1 MKHRIFLITTAA
13 LMSVTLLISAAGPG
27 DTPQEK
33 YIQKYAPVAVSE
45 MYRSGVPASIT
56 LAQGLLESRY
66 GLSELAVNG
75 NNHFGIKCHD
85 WTGKKIYHDDDHR
98 QECFRAYKS
107 PDESF
112 SDHSDF
118 LRYRDRYKSLF
129 DNDITDY
136 KAWAH
141 GLKKAGYATD
151 PAYPSKLIKLIEDY
165 RLYEYDKMK
174 PEAFA
179 QNNSSRKPEKG
190 KVNAGETSSPIVMPA
205 ALTKKQKR
213 AERKATK
220 HHTQEVTEVTDQI
233 PESPHALEQPK
244 KVSEKRASEIFSFS
258 LSRQVY
264 SNNGVPFI
272 YSAEGESYGS
282 IAHDYNLFVREI
294 LKFND
299 APRDCSLAPGTVIYL
314 KQKKNQAPKGLEKYI
329 SDDGGETM
337 RDIAQRFGIR
347 LKDLCK
353 MNQLSEG
360 HVTLPGDELDL
371 RIVK

>member
-1 MKHRIFLITTAA
+1 
-13 LMSVTLLISAAGPG
+13 
-27 DTPQEK
+27 
-33 YIQKYAPVAVSE
+33 
-45 MYRSGVPASIT
+45 
-56 LAQGLLESRY
+56 
-66 GLSELAVNG
+66 
-75 NNHFGIKCHD
+75 
-85 WTGKKIYHDDDHR
+85 
-98 QECFRAYKS
+98 
-107 PDESF
+107 
-112 SDHSDF
+112 
-118 LRYRDRYKSLF
+118 
-129 DNDITDY
+129 
-136 KAWAH
+136 
-141 GLKKAGYATD
+141 
-151 PAYPSKLIKLIEDY
+151 
-165 RLYEYDKMK
+165 
-174 PEAFA
+174 
-179 QNNSSRKPEKG
+179 
-190 KVNAGETSSPIVMPA
+190 MPA

-220 HHTQEVTEVTDQI
+220 HHTQEVTEVEDRI